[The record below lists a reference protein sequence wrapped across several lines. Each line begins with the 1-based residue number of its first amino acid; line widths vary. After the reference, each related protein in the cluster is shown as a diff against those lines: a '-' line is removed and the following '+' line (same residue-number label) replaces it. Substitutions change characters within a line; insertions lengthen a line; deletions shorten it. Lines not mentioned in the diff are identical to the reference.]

1 MLARNVRFIK
11 LSILMLLTPV
21 CVWAQNTGK
30 KKIDLDDLMIKGEVH
45 SDDRLLMLSRQKNE
59 LKNYIKFRTNYRQEI
74 LQEYQDFASKTK
86 INNFEK

>member
-1 MLARNVRFIK
+1 
-11 LSILMLLTPV
+11 MLLTPV

-30 KKIDLDDLMIKGEVH
+30 KKIDLDDLMIKGELH

-74 LQEYQDFASKTK
+74 VQEYQDFALKTK